1 MKGVKTMYLYVEL
14 WKPRE
19 AWIALSI
26 QERSSY
32 MSQLGP
38 AIGELT
44 KAGVELIG
52 WSLND
57 SETPYGADYRYIAV
71 WRMPNRDAVKQFE
84 QVVEQSGWHRYFEQV
99 NARGELVSPD
109 PVIAN
114 MIRLE

>member
-1 MKGVKTMYLYVEL
+1 MYLYVEL

-19 AWIALSI
+19 AWMALPI

-38 AIGELT
+38 ALGELT

-57 SETPYGADYRYIAV
+57 SETPYGADYRYLAV
-71 WRMPNRDAVKQFE
+71 WRMPNQETVKQFE
-84 QVVEQSGWHRYFEQV
+84 KVVEQSGWHRYFEQV

-109 PVIAN
+109 LVIAN
-114 MIRLE
+114 MIGLK

>member
-1 MKGVKTMYLYVEL
+1 MNERSKTMYLYVEL

-19 AWIALSI
+19 AWKALPV
-26 QERSSY
+26 QERSNY

-44 KAGVELIG
+44 KIGVELIG

-57 SETPYGADYRYIAV
+57 SETSHRADYHYIAV
-71 WRMPNRDAVKQFE
+71 WKMPSQDAVRQFE
-84 QVVEQSGWHRYFEQV
+84 HVVEQSGWYRYFEQV
-99 NARGELVSPD
+99 NARGELVAPD

-114 MIRLE
+114 MIKF

>member
-1 MKGVKTMYLYVEL
+1 MYLYVEL

-19 AWIALSI
+19 AWMALSI

-38 AIGELT
+38 AMGDLM

-71 WRMPNRDAVKQFE
+71 WKMPSQDAVRQFE
-84 QVVEQSGWHRYFEQV
+84 QVVEQTGWHRYFEQV
-99 NARGELVSPD
+99 NARGKLVSPD

-114 MIRLE
+114 MIKLE